1 MVRTTHCILEH
12 PRTTLAVVAAHC
24 RLMKYVL
31 MCFRMAHRQRKSA
44 RKTDPVNYPSDGSQ
58 RGSAGRA
65 RGTLLP
71 TEMFDTIID
80 SMLDDES
87 SSIIFTA
94 RLAEVR

>member
-1 MVRTTHCILEH
+1 MVRTTHCVLEPPH
-12 PRTTLAVVAAHC
+12 TTLAVVVAHC

-44 RKTDPVNYPSDGSQ
+44 RMTDHVVYPSDGSQ
-58 RGSAGRA
+58 RGSAGRT
-65 RGTLLP
+65 RDTLLP